1 MLSAS
6 SYPQGRVRSPTGGKV
21 RERKLNRFNSG
32 TDSIVWMK
40 EELRFLRHFYAL
52 GISRGIFI
60 WRQTIMQSRKKDIRR
75 LVLLAL
81 FAAIAYIIVALIR
94 VPVVMF
100 LSYEP
105 KDVIITI
112 GGFLFG
118 PVEAFVTSL
127 VVSLVEMVTISGTG
141 PIGCLMNLIS
151 TCSFACVAA
160 VIYKKQHSLK
170 GAMIALLAGSLSMIC
185 VMLLWNWLISPLYM
199 HVPRPAVEA
208 MLLPV
213 FLPFNA
219 LKAGLNSALIL
230 GLYKPLTQALRRARL
245 LPPSRNK
252 SGSTKIGIYLVA
264 MFLLAICI
272 LLLLVWQGKI

>member
-1 MLSAS
+1 
-6 SYPQGRVRSPTGGKV
+6 
-21 RERKLNRFNSG
+21 
-32 TDSIVWMK
+32 
-40 EELRFLRHFYAL
+40 
-52 GISRGIFI
+52 
-60 WRQTIMQSRKKDIRR
+60 MQSRNKDLKKLI
-75 LVLLAL
+75 LLAL
-81 FAAIAYIIVALIR
+81 FAAIAYIVVALGRI
-94 VPVVMF
+94 PVVMF

-127 VVSLVEMVTISGTG
+127 VVSLVEMVTISQTG

-219 LKAGLNSALIL
+219 LKAGLNSALVL
-230 GLYKPLTQALRRARL
+230 GLYKPLSQALRKARL
-245 LPPSRNK
+245 LPPSQSK
-252 SGSTKIGIYLVA
+252 PGSAKIGIYLIA
-264 MFLLAICI
+264 AFLLAVCI